1 MTNREP
7 FVIQGLGY
15 LSPMRSAP
23 TPSILRRSG
32 APVSALGLLSIA
44 AALLSIHPSD
54 LAAQET
60 RAAVASPFATG
71 LERSGGAETTT
82 REEELVLLSEIAAQ
96 SPRVRIEKVGLS
108 SEERPIHL
116 VVLGHPEARDAAAL
130 DRGRNLLFIGAQH
143 GNEPSG
149 REGLLRLIR
158 ELAFT
163 EDPALLAQL
172 AETNLLV
179 IPTANPDGFVAWIR
193 RTANSVDTNRDHLE
207 LTTPEARVLA
217 AVQLRYAPEILL
229 DAHEGGNPPER
240 PDTVGR
246 FEALWPSHLATDE
259 GVRRLSR
266 EMVEAYVLPG
276 LAAQGYEAR
285 VWRGR
290 GDRPGVLRN
299 MAGLRHSLGMVTET
313 FRSTAEDRAAM
324 QVLAMHEVLRF
335 HRERGEEIAPALTAA
350 RAEGPRRGPVYLGGT
365 DQEPPAAGEVVKT
378 PPAGYLV
385 NVVQLRDLAPQLEG
399 FGLRHEEVRP
409 GSFFIP
415 LAQPMGTVLPLIVD
429 SRASSHLVEG
439 RAVQKLELLASLDP
453 PALPPPPS
461 PPARHLV
468 DFSRLGSE
476 APSLRD
482 WSQPWEPGSWV
493 VEPESR
499 ALLQEAEED
508 SARRALVWEK
518 PGEVVGDVE
527 LLARVR
533 GNSDSTLFRLALH
546 LSGGPGREN
555 AYYVDL
561 RKSAKQIRINRYAGG
576 RFATLKTA
584 PYTVEAD
591 AWYFVRFR
599 REGRDLHARIWADGE
614 DEPESWNLSASD
626 RTLRSGAV
634 GIVSMQPDATAEFAF
649 LGVGT
654 GGESAPQI
662 SE

>member
-1 MTNREP
+1 MKPQTPCFRSSACQFLP
-7 FVIQGLGY
+7 LLLGRVLPAFVAAFLALGPP
-15 LSPMRSAP
+15 PMGAQEEEQVAP
-23 TPSILRRSG
+23 IPSI
-32 APVSALGLLSIA
+32 
-44 AALLSIHPSD
+44 
-54 LAAQET
+54 
-60 RAAVASPFATG
+60 ATG
-71 LERSGGAETTT
+71 LERSGGTETTT
-82 REEELVLLSEIAAQ
+82 REEELAFLSEIAAQ
-96 SPRVRIEKVGLS
+96 FPRVRVEKVGRS
-108 SEERPIHL
+108 TEGRPIHL

-130 DRGRNLLFIGAQH
+130 EGGRNLLFIGAQH

-172 AETNLLV
+172 AETNLLA
-179 IPTANPDGFVAWIR
+179 IPTSNPDGFVAWIR
-193 RTANSVDTNRDHLE
+193 RTVNAIDTNRDHLE

-246 FEALWPSHLATDE
+246 FEALWPSHLNTDE
-259 GVRRLSR
+259 GVLRLSR

-299 MAGLRHSLGMVTET
+299 MAGLRNSLGMVTET

-335 HRERGEEIAPALTAA
+335 HRERGEEVAAALAAA
-350 RAEGPRRGPVYLGGT
+350 RAEGLRQGPVYLGGT
-365 DQEPPAAGEVVKT
+365 DQEPPAAEKVLEA
-378 PPAGYLV
+378 PPVGYLV
-385 NVVQLRDLAPQLEG
+385 NAAQLRDLAPQLKG

-409 GSFFIP
+409 GSFFLP

-429 SRASSHLVEG
+429 SRAASHLAEG
-439 RAVQKLELLASLDP
+439 RAVERSELVASLDP

-476 APSLRD
+476 APTLRD

-499 ALLQEAEED
+499 ALLQEAEEE
-508 SARRALVWEK
+508 SARRALVWEQ

-546 LSGGPGREN
+546 LSGEPGREN

-561 RKSAKQIRINRYAGG
+561 RKPGNQVRINRYAGG
-576 RFATLKTA
+576 RFATLGNA
-584 PYTVEAD
+584 LYPVEAD

-599 REGRDLHARIWADGE
+599 REGSGLHARIWADGE
-614 DEPESWNLSASD
+614 DEPEDWNVSAND

-634 GIVSMQPDATAEFAF
+634 GVVAMQPGATAEFAF

-654 GGESAPQI
+654 GGETAPQI